1 MFTNKLTI
9 LSSENKLIINEI
21 VNNCHLLKFNILN
34 ENTKNLFEELISSYK
49 TLNYYDE
56 IFKQKFKKAVSQEFV
71 SKNTSLNPE
80 EWHWD
85 KHNKIRNIGI
95 VRSKISASIQC
106 IEICFND
113 IANSVDNFS
122 YLFHKEFYETL
133 TLPSNITI
141 VLRHSLKIIDE
152 LKLFIDQ

>member
-1 MFTNKLTI
+1 MKKQKIFD
-9 LSSENKLIINEI
+9 E
-21 VNNCHLLKFNILN
+21 F
-34 ENTKNLFEELISSYK
+34 ISSYK

-56 IFKQKFKKAVSQEFV
+56 IFKQKFKKTVSQEFEN
-71 SKNTSLNPE
+71 KNTSLVPE
-80 EWHWD
+80 EWKWD
-85 KHNKIRNIGI
+85 KHNKIRDIGI
-95 VRSKISASIQC
+95 VRSKISASIQY

-141 VLRHSLKIIDE
+141 VLHPPKRKMRQNLIKNFGNVKSIVRNFTLRLSNFFHF
-152 LKLFIDQ
+152 LFI